1 MARWLGVDF
10 GTSNTSAAILHG
22 GCPRLIELEPG
33 RVSVPTAIFLDFSS
47 KRMLFGTEAVEALV
61 AGREGRFLRAIKRVL
76 GTPLMREPRQLL
88 NRRMTLVEL
97 VGEVLARLRARAEA
111 ETGERLTQVLA
122 GRPVIFHAEPERD
135 AQAAVDLAE
144 SYRLAGFEEVEWLT
158 EPEAAAR
165 ACGVRDGLGIVV
177 DIGGGTSDFTVF
189 EARDGALRVLANEGV
204 RVGGTDADRT
214 LSLAH
219 AMPLLGL
226 GTRLRAEIGGALSEV
241 PVAPYHDLATWERI
255 GFLQTP
261 EMARE
266 VARMR
271 RVAER
276 PDRLGRLHAVLESG
290 LGFDLAFAVE
300 AGKIAANG
308 EGGRID
314 LDLIESGLGAPLSP
328 DRLAKDLGPLAD
340 SIAQGAR
347 RAAERAGVAPGAVT
361 HVVHVGGSSLLAP
374 VRRALADLFP
384 QAQPVETAAFTA
396 VAEGLAIAAG
406 ERSA

>member
-1 MARWLGVDF
+1 MADWLGVDF
-10 GTSNTSAAILHG
+10 GTSNTSAAVLDG
-22 GCPRLIELEPG
+22 GRPRLIELEPG
-33 RVSVPTAIFLDFSS
+33 RTSVPTAIFLDFGT

-76 GTPLMREPRQLL
+76 GTPLMREQRQLL

-97 VGEVLARLRARAEA
+97 VGQVLARLRARAEA
-111 ETGERLTQVLA
+111 EVGGPLTHVLA
-122 GRPVIFHAEPERD
+122 GRPVIFHAEPDRD
-135 AQAAVDLAE
+135 TQAAVDLEEA
-144 SYRLAGFEEVEWLT
+144 YRLAGFEEVAWLT

-165 ACGVRDGLGIVV
+165 ACGVTEGLGIVV

-189 EARDGALRVLANEGV
+189 RAEGGHLTVLANEGV

-226 GTRLRAEIGGALSEV
+226 GSRIKAEIGTAMHEV

-266 VARMR
+266 AAKMR
-271 RVAER
+271 KLAER
-276 PDRLGRLHAVLESG
+276 PERLKRFHSVLESG
-290 LGFDLAFAVE
+290 LGFDVAFAVE
-300 AGKIAANG
+300 AGKIAANSG
-308 EGGRID
+308 GGRID
-314 LDLIESGLGAPLSP
+314 LGVTERNLGAPLSP
-328 DRLAKDLGPLAD
+328 DRMAMDLGPFAE
-340 SIAQGAR
+340 AVAEGAR
-347 RAAERAGVAPGAVT
+347 RAISQAGVAPEEVT
-361 HVVHVGGSSLLAP
+361 HLVHVGGSSLLAP
-374 VRRALADLFP
+374 VRQAMSGLFP
-384 QAQPVETAAFTA
+384 QAQPVDTAAFTA

-406 ERSA
+406 ERG

>member
-10 GTSNTSAAILHG
+10 GTSNTSAAVLDG
-22 GCPRLIELEPG
+22 GRPRLIELEPG
-33 RVSVPTAIFLDFSS
+33 RVSVPTAIFLDFGAR
-47 KRMLFGTEAVEALV
+47 RMLFGSAAVEALV

-97 VGEVLARLRARAEA
+97 VGEVLERLRVRAEA
-111 ETGERLTQVLA
+111 ETGERLSHVLA

-144 SYRLAGFEEVEWLT
+144 SYRLAGFEEVAWLT

-165 ACGVRDGLGIVV
+165 ACGVDHGLGIVV

-189 EARDGALRVLANEGV
+189 EAQDGALRVLANEGV
-204 RVGGTDADRT
+204 RLGGTDADRV

-226 GTRLRAEIGGALSEV
+226 GSRIRAEIGGALSEV

-261 EMARE
+261 EMARD

-271 RVAER
+271 RLAER
-276 PDRLGRLHAVLESG
+276 PEKLGRLHAVLESG

-314 LDLIESGLGAPLSP
+314 LGLIERGLVAPLTP
-328 DRLAKDLGPLAD
+328 DRLSVDLAPMAL
-340 SIAQGAR
+340 SIAEGAR
-347 RAAERAGVAPGAVT
+347 RAVERAGVPASAIT
-361 HVVHVGGSSLLAP
+361 HVVHVGGSSLLTP
-374 VRRALADLFP
+374 VRQALADLFP
-384 QAQPVETAAFTA
+384 QAEPVETAAFTA

-406 ERSA
+406 EREG

>member
-10 GTSNTSAAILHG
+10 GTSNTSAAVLDEGRPH
-22 GCPRLIELEPG
+22 LIELEPG
-33 RVSVPTAIFLDFSS
+33 RSSVPTAIFLDFGT

-61 AGREGRFLRAIKRVL
+61 AGRDGRFLRAIKRVL
-76 GTPLMREPRQLL
+76 GTPLMREQRQLL

-97 VGEVLARLRARAEA
+97 VAEVLARLRSRAEA
-111 ETGERLTQVLA
+111 EVGEPLTHVVA
-122 GRPVIFHAEPERD
+122 GRPVIFHAEVERD
-135 AQAAVDLAE
+135 AQAAVDLEEA
-144 SYRLAGFEEVEWLT
+144 YRLAGFEEVAWLT

-189 EARDGALRVLANEGV
+189 RAEGGRLAVLANEGV
-204 RVGGTDADRT
+204 RVGGTDADKA

-226 GTRLRAEIGGALSEV
+226 GSRIKAEIGTALHEV

-266 VARMR
+266 AARMR
-271 RVAER
+271 KLAER
-276 PDRLGRLHAVLESG
+276 PERLKRLHSVLESG
-290 LGFDLAFAVE
+290 LGFDVAFAVE
-300 AGKIAANG
+300 AGKIEANSG
-308 EGGRID
+308 SGRID
-314 LDLIESGLGAPLSP
+314 LGVIEPRLAAPLSA
-328 DRLAKDLGPLAD
+328 DRLEMDLGPLAEAV
-340 SIAQGAR
+340 AQGAR
-347 RAAERAGVAPGAVT
+347 RAVERAGLGPEAIT
-361 HVVHVGGSSLLAP
+361 HVVHVGGSSLLGP
-374 VRRALADLFP
+374 VRRAMAALFP
-384 QAQPVETAAFTA
+384 QARPVETAAFTA

-406 ERSA
+406 ERH